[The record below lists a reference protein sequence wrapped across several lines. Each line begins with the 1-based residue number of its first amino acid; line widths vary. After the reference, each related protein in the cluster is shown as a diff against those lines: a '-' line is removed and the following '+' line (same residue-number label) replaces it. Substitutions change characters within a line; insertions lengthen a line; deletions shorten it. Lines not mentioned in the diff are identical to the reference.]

1 MTTTY
6 AGHAGCAAAPSSNPR
21 PSANDLTLIALHTAI
36 GLSGLFARFTAHQWG
51 FRYLSHAAER
61 VAAELIARAVETT
74 GNPDPNP
81 RYTDLGELHII
92 GIRVSR
98 QGNCLLIE
106 VWDSDPTPPQDAY
119 PDNHL
124 SLVAEIS
131 HQWSYY
137 RPRSGGKV
145 IRAELHRPEQRQ
157 VGEQLPH
164 RTAGGS
170 YSYSEPETPAEPLR
184 DVAVMR
190 RVLDGLHQL

>member
-6 AGHAGCAAAPSSNPR
+6 AGHAGCATAPSSNPR
-21 PSANDLTLIALHTAI
+21 PSANDITLIALHTTI
-36 GLSGLFARFTAHQWG
+36 GLSGLFARFTAHRWG

-61 VAAELIARAVETT
+61 VAVELIARAVETAR
-74 GNPDPNP
+74 NPDPNP
-81 RYTDLGELHII
+81 RYPGLGELHII
-92 GIRVSR
+92 GIRLS

-119 PDNHL
+119 LDNYL

-137 RPRSGGKV
+137 RPRSGREV

-164 RTAGGS
+164 RTAGS
-170 YSYSEPETPAEPLR
+170 YPYPETLADELR
-184 DVAVMR
+184 KVGR
-190 RVLDGLHQL
+190 

>member
-6 AGHAGCAAAPSSNPR
+6 PGHTVCATAPSSNPPR
-21 PSANDLTLIALHTAI
+21 SANDLTLIALHTAI
-36 GLSGLFARFTAHQWG
+36 GLSGLFARFTAHRWG

-61 VAAELIARAVETT
+61 VAVELITRAVETT

-81 RYTDLGELHII
+81 RYTNLGELHII
-92 GIRVSR
+92 GIRLSHQR
-98 QGNCLLIE
+98 NCLLIE
-106 VWDSDPTPPQDAY
+106 VWDSDPTPPQDVY
-119 PDNHL
+119 LDNHL

-131 HQWSYY
+131 HQWSCY

-157 VGEQLPH
+157 ADEQLPH
-164 RTAGGS
+164 RTAGS
-170 YSYSEPETPAEPLR
+170 YPYPQPETPAEPLR